1 MRQFIK
7 RSYYYVNVTQPIAEG
22 NKMKTGIVLEG
33 GAMRGMFTAGILDV
47 FMEKGIVFDCAVGVS
62 AGATFGINLK
72 SHQIGR
78 TLRYNKKYC
87 RDKRYGGLRSLIR
100 TGDIYNAKFDYDDIP
115 NRLDPYD
122 VEAHRANSMEFWIT
136 ATDVDTGRPVY
147 HRLDKGDGE
156 DITWLRASASMP
168 GVSNV
173 VHCRG
178 ESIIGRI
185 PFAKPG
191 KTGESDITAA
201 VRLIDKPD
209 YKINGNYDIID
220 CEGMGFL
227 DGGMSD
233 SVPVK
238 FAEDLGC
245 DRILV
250 ICTQPY
256 GYRKKKNS
264 MMPILKHLLKDYPEL
279 VKTMA
284 ERHIMYN
291 AEMDYLDRCAESE
304 PDRIR
309 VIRPSEALNIKKV
322 VHDPKEIQR
331 VYDIGYKEGLKRAAE
346 IGRFAA
352 ADKL

>member
-1 MRQFIK
+1 M
-7 RSYYYVNVTQPIAEG
+7 AEG
-22 NKMKTGIVLEG
+22 DKMKTGIVLEG

-47 FMEKGIVFDCAVGVS
+47 FMEQGIVFDCAVGVS

-87 RDKRYGGLRSLIR
+87 RDKRYGGIRSLIK

-122 VEAHRANSMEFWIT
+122 VEAHRANGMDFWIT

-147 HRLDKGDGE
+147 HRLDNGDGE
-156 DITWLRASASMP
+156 DIVWLRASASMP

-178 ESIIGRI
+178 NSLVGRI
-185 PFAKPG
+185 PF
-191 KTGESDITAA
+191 TAA
-201 VRLIDKPD
+201 GGKSAGSIADNNDNAAAGCEIKGD
-209 YKINGNYDIID
+209 YELKD
-220 CEGMGFL
+220 CDGMGFL

-233 SVPVK
+233 SVPIR

-245 DRILV
+245 DRIVV

-264 MMPILKHLLKDYPEL
+264 LMPVLKLMLKDYPEL
-279 VKTMA
+279 INTMSK
-284 ERHIMYN
+284 RHIMYN

-309 VIRPSEALNIKKV
+309 VIRPSEPLNIKKV
-322 VHDPKEIQR
+322 VHDPAEIQR
-331 VYDIGYKEGLKRAAE
+331 VYDIGYKEGMKRVGE
-346 IGRFAA
+346 IGRFVS
-352 ADKL
+352 KQSR